1 MKARHEFPE
10 YVDYLE
16 YLKIYFAGLAMQAII
31 TNKCNVHRDIQR
43 EHIETATSY
52 AEVLLNKLNS

>member
-1 MKARHEFPE
+1 
-10 YVDYLE
+10 
-16 YLKIYFAGLAMQAII
+16 
-31 TNKCNVHRDIQR
+31 VHRDIQR